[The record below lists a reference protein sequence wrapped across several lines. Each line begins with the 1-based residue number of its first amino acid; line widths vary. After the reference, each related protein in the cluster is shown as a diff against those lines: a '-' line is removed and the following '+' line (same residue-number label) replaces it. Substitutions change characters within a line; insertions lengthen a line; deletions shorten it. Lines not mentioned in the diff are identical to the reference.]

1 MRRQSCVFCLLP
13 ECEHQFLRAPACSR
27 PRRPVTTLGSQD
39 VSSIL
44 APTSRR
50 LAAEQTL
57 VDLLDRLALML
68 GNEAGHN
75 LNHGISNNRRQH
87 LPTKR

>member
-57 VDLLDRLALML
+57 VDFLDHLALML
-68 GNEAGHN
+68 GMLEGATFIHTGHWPS
-75 LNHGISNNRRQH
+75 L
-87 LPTKR
+87 K